1 MADYFRKTDRGRREV
16 RERSLRL
23 SRPARNLLL
32 IMDGSRTIGAW
43 VGLCQRATL
52 ADGVALLEAGLIE
65 AVPGPTPPE
74 TGLAPFP
81 ETQPQHTQPVP
92 LTALPPLGGLSD
104 LSARL
109 PPPTQLDMLSQPLPW
124 DSVTRPGSGLPSLDA
139 GGFAPL
145 DARGARAGRLTG
157 LSHDD
162 LLISLNALVR
172 ESLGLF
178 RGYRYTVRV
187 ERARDVDELEEVARD
202 FVSEVRR
209 LRGDTMARMVQRALG
224 LGG

>member
-32 IMDGSRTIGAW
+32 IMDGSRSIGAW
-43 VGLCQRATL
+43 IGLCQRATL

-65 AVPGPTPPE
+65 AVPGPTAPE
-74 TGLAPFP
+74 TGVAPFP
-81 ETQPQHTQPVP
+81 ETQPQRTLPLPGSHDTAPGETNGLSAPMLLTQPAP
-92 LTALPPLGGLSD
+92 
-104 LSARL
+104 
-109 PPPTQLDMLSQPLPW
+109 LSQPMPW
-124 DSVTRPGSGLPSLDA
+124 DSVTRPGTGLPTLDA

-162 LLISLNALVR
+162 LMISLNALVR
-172 ESLGLF
+172 ETLGLF
-178 RGYRYTVRV
+178 RGYRYTLRI
-187 ERARDVDELEEVARD
+187 ERARDVDELEGVARD
-202 FVSEVRR
+202 FVSEVQR